1 MQILI
6 CQIFHDLCKWLDYWM
21 LNQLIKCNLKNLI
34 KMELDKREIS
44 LEQVQTLEEVI
55 LVLSSN
61 FNEENIADEVNF
73 LHIVRDNLKQWSNQ

>member
-1 MQILI
+1 
-6 CQIFHDLCKWLDYWM
+6 
-21 LNQLIKCNLKNLI
+21 
-34 KMELDKREIS
+34 MELDKREIS